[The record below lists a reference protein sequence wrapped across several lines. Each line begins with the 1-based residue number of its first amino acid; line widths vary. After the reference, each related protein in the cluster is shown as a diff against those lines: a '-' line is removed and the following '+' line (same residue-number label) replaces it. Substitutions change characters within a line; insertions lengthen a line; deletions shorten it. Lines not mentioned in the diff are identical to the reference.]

1 LINKNNF
8 NLSIFYC
15 DNYTFPAAK
24 IFSSKMINKYPYIKD
39 NTVLYEGGLLEWSNL
54 SIIYNYFN
62 IFDKKFCMT

>member
-1 LINKNNF
+1 
-8 NLSIFYC
+8 
-15 DNYTFPAAK
+15 
-24 IFSSKMINKYPYIKD
+24 MINKYPYIKD